1 LICCEPYP
9 AGSDPLWLQAAYYIR
24 SYHTAFIFLAGKASD
39 NKYSMIKREPVAAE
53 ARYEKTTILLETN

>member
-1 LICCEPYP
+1 VSPILQDLILF
-9 AGSDPLWLQAAYYIR
+9 GSKLHIILG
-24 SYHTAFIFLAGKASD
+24 AFIFLAGKASD